1 MNVITAYLTR
11 QVAAAGNSQKFKNNH
26 LQKLKTAVTTG
37 DLDAFIATLHVIYV
51 PDGETQY
58 IRSDGDELHLYNPYT
73 TERYAEGWYT
83 AQSDVR
89 RYYKG
94 ASAVVDGSRGLKAC
108 LYHEED
114 VRGVGR
120 IYTKDDGI
128 GATLMYLNL
137 NGNPDYH
144 GRPTTA
150 LNWYTEEWSETSYSG
165 LTTNFYPTT
174 VMCTIPIFRSYESA
188 AQYMSLV
195 NTYYNSKDDDDL
207 DNISDFMDSDMYDY
221 DYETE

>member
-11 QVAAAGNSQKFKNNH
+11 QVAAAGNSQQFKKKH

-37 DLDAFIATLHVIYV
+37 DLDAFIATLHVILV
-51 PDGETQY
+51 PDGQTQSV
-58 IRSDGDELHLYNPYT
+58 RSDGDEGNIYNPYT
-73 TERYAEGWYT
+73 TERYTEGWYT
-83 AQSDVR
+83 ASSDIR

-94 ASAVVDGSRGLKAC
+94 ASAIADGSRGLHAC
-108 LYHEED
+108 LYHED
-114 VRGVGR
+114 DWQGVGHVYAR
-120 IYTKDDGI
+120 DDG
-128 GATLMYLNL
+128 GMGTLMYLHIVYR
-137 NGNPDYH
+137 PDYH
-144 GRPTTA
+144 GKPSTS
-150 LNWYTEEWSETSYSG
+150 LNWYTEEWSQTSG
-165 LTTNFYPTT
+165 NVTTTYYPTT